1 MTMTAEPRFELSSQ
15 ALGAL
20 PIVSH
25 FLDRLGLEAILDRHL
40 PDEDPRVL
48 MAVARTIRVLVL
60 NLCVEREPLYGIA
73 QWAARFDPVALSLAG
88 DEVALLCDDRVGRAL
103 DRLFDADRASMLTE
117 LALCAI
123 KEVGVDC
130 PQLHNDST
138 SITLYGDYLQA
149 DGRER
154 GGQATAAAKRGH
166 NKEHRGDL
174 KQLLL
179 ILTVSADGAVPLA
192 HRLADGNTAMIR
204 RTSKR
209 GTGCAR

>member
-60 NLCVEREPLYGIA
+60 NLCLEREPLYGIA

-103 DRLFDADRASMLTE
+103 DRLFDADRASMLTQ

-123 KEVGVDC
+123 NEFGVDC
-130 PQLHNDST
+130 SQLHNDST
-138 SITLYGDYLQA
+138 SITLYGDYPA
-149 DGRER
+149 GRR
-154 GGQATAAAKRGH
+154 A
-166 NKEHRGDL
+166 
-174 KQLLL
+174 
-179 ILTVSADGAVPLA
+179 
-192 HRLADGNTAMIR
+192 
-204 RTSKR
+204 
-209 GTGCAR
+209 